1 MKLYHFCRAPDL
13 DSIAEK
19 GLYPHVPTE
28 PVMSLGEEVVSQ
40 ETREVDETDIKHFH
54 HLGLHKEQIERMARN
69 GWLLDTNRTHRLTVR
84 IRSGRRL
91 KQYGEWLLFN
101 RDRPILE
108 NGVDRTNDR
117 GEIYS
122 VKHLI
127 QSLSPNALSTWW
139 VYFGGIPPSM
149 IEALPER
156 IKKSKKPKPSTDAE
170 AEENKLDV
178 ALNKFILSETCRRQA
193 PSPRGFC

>member
-1 MKLYHFCRAPDL
+1 MRLFHFCRTSDL

-19 GLYPHVPTE
+19 GVYPHVAHE
-28 PVMSLGEEVVSQ
+28 SIMSLGHEVVWLTTR
-40 ETREVDETDIKHFH
+40 ETTEVDETDIKHFH

-84 IRSGRRL
+84 IRSGGRL
-91 KQYGEWLLFN
+91 KQYGEWLHFN
-101 RDRPILE
+101 RDRPILD
-108 NGVDRTNDR
+108 NGVGRTNDR

-139 VYFGGIPPSM
+139 VYFGRIPPSM
-149 IEALPER
+149 IEGLPKR
-156 IKKSKKPKPSTDAE
+156 IKKSKERKPWADA
-170 AEENKLDV
+170 AEEDTALGI
-178 ALNKFILSETCRRQA
+178 ALNNFICSETCRRPAQ
-193 PSPRGFC
+193 